1 MKKALMLVP
10 FLATSLLMANDNRL
24 SGNERIA
31 LETSS
36 PRVHLAKYHKKS
48 KEDNIAD
55 AGKAGYR
62 IEKNKTTIVAY
73 MPVGK

>member
-10 FLATSLLMANDNRL
+10 FLATSLLMANNDRL

-36 PRVHLAKYHKKS
+36 PRVHLAKYHKRS
-48 KEDNIAD
+48 KEDSMAN
-55 AGKAGYR
+55 AGKDGYR
-62 IEKNKTTIVAY
+62 IEKNKTTIVAF